1 MSRSPCAPVRIGAG
15 RVMANRGLVV
25 TVIGA
30 TLDLDWGFS
39 LLGWQYETLGPPS
52 PRPLCGAG
60 CPSGLQCRRGDS
72 KWKISPAVKLIMVV
86 TSDDDGHGAIV
97 DRHRT
102 P

>member
-60 CPSGLQCRRGDS
+60 CPSGSQCKGGVQS
-72 KWKISPAVKLIMVV
+72 EKNSLEAKKMMVLK
-86 TSDDDGHGAIV
+86 TTDMEQS
-97 DRHRT
+97 
-102 P
+102 